1 MACGI
6 PQISVVGPVWFNI
19 FITDLTEGSN
29 STFSR
34 FVDNAKLGGTV
45 DPPES
50 RKALQRDLDGLGG
63 WVEAS
68 CMAFIMAQCQVVHLA
83 HNNPVQQ
90 CRPGERWLEIFLAEK
105 DLEVLFGSW
114 LNVSQQCAQV
124 AKKAKSILACI
135 RNTVASR
142 AREKHW

>member
-6 PQISVVGPVWFNI
+6 PQISVLGPVWFNI
-19 FITDLTEGSN
+19 FITDLTEGFN

-68 CMAFIMAQCQVVHLA
+68 LYGI
-83 HNNPVQQ
+83 HNGSV
-90 CRPGERWLEIFLAEK
+90 PGCAL
-105 DLEVLFGSW
+105 G
-114 LNVSQQCAQV
+114 SQQPYAAV
-124 AKKAKSILACI
+124 
-135 RNTVASR
+135 
-142 AREKHW
+142 